1 MQGMDPCAQ
10 VGGNPSS
17 AEPGFPDGLFGRS
30 HQGNGGH
37 SPHVIGASVLDVG
50 FREDEHIRG
59 FTGPRAKQTMKAD
72 LELILVHDGRHWVV
86 HNDNLVA
93 KGEEFE
99 ALDADL
105 KRVLLESSTF
115 LPGERV
121 TVFMG
126 FDFDTIP
133 TWLRQYHTHYF
144 NRFVT
149 VDL

>member
-1 MQGMDPCAQ
+1 
-10 VGGNPSS
+10 
-17 AEPGFPDGLFGRS
+17 
-30 HQGNGGH
+30 
-37 SPHVIGASVLDVG
+37 
-50 FREDEHIRG
+50 
-59 FTGPRAKQTMKAD
+59 MKAD
-72 LELILVHDGRHWVV
+72 LELILAHDGRHWVV

-93 KGEEFE
+93 KGEGFE

-115 LPGERV
+115 LAGERV

-144 NRFVT
+144 NRIVT